1 MFTLF
6 MIIFKKK
13 LADWENQTNSV
24 VIDETKF
31 NSARN
36 ELNKMGELIDKGA
49 EQSINDIKDMKK
61 LSQIIETIMYL
72 LIILI
77 TLSFG
82 YIISRYINKSI
93 SKINEILSKSEQGD
107 MAARININKNDE
119 IGDISKKFDSFIE
132 KIHVIIKDIQNLSQ
146 EVASSNDTL
155 LNSTNII
162 VNGNQNEKG
171 IIQLNNFIEVI
182 LDNVRNQTASTEES
196 LAALEEIT
204 ATSNYVNENVKKT
217 RESFYRTLETT
228 KSSSDNIV
236 KVTNNMTEINSS
248 VTTAKSEVENLKV
261 ISNDIG
267 TIVTSIN
274 SIAEQTNLLA
284 LNAAIEAARAGEA
297 GRGFSVVADEIRK
310 LAEQTNRETGK
321 IEELIRTVQS
331 SVNNVEQGNNGI
343 FSKVS
348 EGLKLSEVSKSD
360 MIKISNYTD
369 KNREDIEN
377 ISTSM
382 NEQAQA
388 SSEIT
393 IAISGI
399 SESSSEIESL
409 SIETTE
415 ISNNIKNS
423 LIKNQDM
430 VNELNR
436 LVDKL
441 KVDLEFFKG

>member
-1 MFTLF
+1 MLF
-6 MIIFKKK
+6 R
-13 LADWENQTNSV
+13 S
-24 VIDETKF
+24 
-31 NSARN
+31 
-36 ELNKMGELIDKGA
+36 
-49 EQSINDIKDMKK
+49 
-61 LSQIIETIMYL
+61 
-72 LIILI
+72 
-77 TLSFG
+77 
-82 YIISRYINKSI
+82 
-93 SKINEILSKSEQGD
+93 
-107 MAARININKNDE
+107 
-119 IGDISKKFDSFIE
+119 
-132 KIHVIIKDIQNLSQ
+132 
-146 EVASSNDTL
+146 
-155 LNSTNII
+155 
-162 VNGNQNEKG
+162 
-171 IIQLNNFIEVI
+171 
-182 LDNVRNQTASTEES
+182 
-196 LAALEEIT
+196 
-204 ATSNYVNENVKKT
+204 
-217 RESFYRTLETT
+217 
-228 KSSSDNIV
+228 
-236 KVTNNMTEINSS
+236 
-248 VTTAKSEVENLKV
+248 
-261 ISNDIG
+261 
-267 TIVTSIN
+267 
-274 SIAEQTNLLA
+274 
-284 LNAAIEAARAGEA
+284 
-297 GRGFSVVADEIRK
+297 ADEIRK